1 MSWRERNSCGRS
13 DTSDKMPL
21 SASCP
26 DSPFESRRTRESNA
40 GLSETIGMIEIN
52 EALNLVLRNL
62 PKRRTETVRF
72 DESLGYVLAENLIAT
87 RNLPPFRRSSKD
99 GYAVRASDVRKV
111 PVELKIA
118 GEVRAGDKSASILR
132 RGEAISIM
140 TGAVVPEGA
149 DAVQMIE
156 YTEKSSDG
164 SRVTIKAPVKPGQDI
179 APIGAD
185 AKLGKTIIESGRL
198 IGPAEIAVM
207 ASFGHCIVKVWR
219 KPSVAILATGSEL
232 VGADET
238 PAEMQIRNSNSHSI
252 SGQLRLMGWEAAHL
266 GIAPDE
272 IKALRKKVR
281 LGLKKDVLIITG
293 GVSMGKYDLVKDV
306 FRDLGLKVL
315 FSKVAM
321 KPGKPTVFARLGD
334 KLIFGLPGNP
344 VSSFM
349 AFENFV
355 RPALAK
361 LAGHDHAGLFRIR
374 GELQRELK
382 QTPGRTS
389 FLPAWTTWSDDKWM
403 VEPLKWKGSPDFFR
417 FSRANA
423 AVIFPA
429 DRNRLKSGEIVECM
443 LFPDFL
449 VRWR

>member
-1 MSWRERNSCGRS
+1 M
-13 DTSDKMPL
+13 
-21 SASCP
+21 
-26 DSPFESRRTRESNA
+26 
-40 GLSETIGMIEIN
+40 ETIGMIDIS
-52 EALNLVLRNL
+52 EALNLVLSNL
-62 PKRRTETVRF
+62 PEGRTESIRF
-72 DESLGYVLAENLIAT
+72 DASFGYVLAEDLAAT
-87 RNLPPFRRSSKD
+87 SNLPPFRRSSKD
-99 GYAVRASDVRKV
+99 GYAVRASDVQEV
-111 PVELKIA
+111 PVDLKIV
-118 GEVRAGDKSASILR
+118 GENRAGDKSATALHK
-132 RGEAISIM
+132 GEAIAIM

-156 YTEKSSDG
+156 NTEKSADG
-164 SRVTIKAPVKPGQDI
+164 SRVTIKASVKPGQDI

-185 AKLGKTIIESGRL
+185 AKLGKIVIEAGRL

-207 ASFGHCIVKVWR
+207 ASFGYCRVKVWR
-219 KPSVAILATGSEL
+219 KPSVAILATGNEL
-232 VGADET
+232 VGVDET
-238 PAEMQIRNSNSHSI
+238 PAEMQIRNSNTYSI
-252 SGQLRLMGWEAAHL
+252 SSQLSRMGWKATQL
-266 GIAPDE
+266 GIARDE
-272 IKALRKKVR
+272 MEDLREKIK

-306 FRDLGLKVL
+306 FRDLGLEVL

-361 LAGHDHAGLFRIR
+361 LAGHHQPGLLKIR
-374 GELQRELK
+374 AELQRELK

-389 FLPAWTTWSDDKWM
+389 FLPAWTTWSDDKWR
-403 VEPLKWKGSPDFFR
+403 VEPLKWKGSPDIFR

-423 AVIFPA
+423 AIIFPA
-429 DRNRLKSGEIVECM
+429 DRDRLNSGEPVECM

-449 VRWR
+449 IRWR